1 MSGPSICASPSVIGS
16 PFDPDSIPSFFSRMI
31 NLPDGEEGALSYL
44 LSFEKEGP
52 QMLANTVRSCLV
64 GLVRVGIGHEE
75 ISAVAQEAVASSVL
89 TS

>member
-1 MSGPSICASPSVIGS
+1 
-16 PFDPDSIPSFFSRMI
+16 MI

-64 GLVRVGIGHEE
+64 GLVGLVGLVRVGIGHEE